1 MSKKIKV
8 AYTCASVGTH
18 LNWDTQLPDTY
29 TPQIGD
35 VGLFRV
41 IDCDGKYMK
50 TPATGSTYLFT
61 NDLIMAT
68 FGTRY
73 ATNQYE
79 AYLPTQ
85 PTRAVELVGR
95 GGVVAQVASQNQT
108 YIGQALPLELLAF
121 ATAPDGKV
129 INTRAC
135 LVPFRADTQRAK
147 VILSV
152 GSSMDSGK
160 TTTAAHLCAGI
171 SAAGYTSAY
180 IKLTG
185 TAYPKDT
192 IYCFDRGADYVTDFS
207 QRGLPSTFQL
217 GIPTLLS
224 LYQDLLDE
232 CNRQVAPDY
241 IIMEIADG
249 ILQQETK
256 ELLLSSEF
264 MDTISGVV
272 MSCGD
277 SLGVISGLQLLKSWG
292 IRPLLVS
299 GLFTASQLL
308 MKEAESAVDCH
319 IFTVQELL
327 QGKMMTLLEQH
338 FAPEPSRDTHS
349 TSQEQP
355 YEKVDALRA

>member
-1 MSKKIKV
+1 MSKRIKV
-8 AYTCASVGTH
+8 AYTCASVGNH
-18 LNWDTQLPDTY
+18 LNWNTQLPDTY
-29 TPQIGD
+29 TPQTGD

-41 IDCDGKYMK
+41 LQSDGKYMK
-50 TPATGSTYLFT
+50 TPETGSTYLFS

-68 FGTRY
+68 FGARY

-95 GGVVAQVASQNQT
+95 GGVVAQVASQNQI
-108 YIGQALPLELLAF
+108 YPGQALPLELLAF
-121 ATAPDGKV
+121 ATNQAGDV
-129 INTRAC
+129 INTRAN
-135 LVPFRADTQRAK
+135 LTPFRADTQRAK

-160 TTTAAHLCAGI
+160 TTTAAHLCGGM
-171 SAAGYTSAY
+171 SSAGYSSAY

-192 IYCFDRGADYVTDFS
+192 IYCYDRGADYVTDFS

-217 GIPTLLS
+217 CVPTLLS
-224 LYQDLLDE
+224 LYQDLVDE
-232 CNRQVAPDY
+232 CNRQIAPDY
-241 IIMEIADG
+241 IVMEIADG

-256 ELLLSSEF
+256 ALLLHPEF
-264 MDTISGVV
+264 MNTISGVV
-272 MSCGD
+272 LSCGD
-277 SLGVISGLQLLKSWG
+277 SLGVISGLQLLQSWG
-292 IRPLLVS
+292 IRPLLLS

-308 MKEAESAVDCH
+308 MKEARSVSTCP
-319 IFTVQELL
+319 IFTIQELL
-327 QGKMMTLLEQH
+327 QGEMMPLLQQH
-338 FAPEPSRDTHS
+338 LAPEPSGEVHTA
-349 TSQEQP
+349 SQEQP